1 MQSIIES
8 LKKQRQ
14 QLIQDLGEDVFSRH
28 TSLLEIAIISLY
40 NRLVNRLSQDS
51 ERFRTSGAVVALGT
65 FGRGS
70 IGPDDPVHLLFL
82 QTEALGDSLPWHEE
96 ITMPLEEAGWKL
108 EVTVDNVEQVVGRAE
123 VDFSYLLQLLA
134 TRYVSGSR
142 PLTEQLDRAM
152 AALLASQRD
161 MLLQRLREASEERLL
176 LQRAPE
182 SWLEPDLQENPG
194 GLADIQGIR
203 AACRIAGEV
212 RSIEDAIFRGYL
224 LRDEAD
230 ALQRAEKML
239 SRLLV
244 VAKTLSDKD
253 SSALHFK
260 DQEMLAEKLHYAALS
275 GFLPVETFMQQIHQ
289 TFHKVGRICEDFW
302 GRMAEGVW
310 LEGEAQPTDEEP
322 AWLEDGVA
330 YRFGR
335 IVVHPLSYPQSAGSL
350 LHLFTL
356 AARHHLNFANTTKQW
371 IRHHRNLLDATAGD
385 ARVREELQDLL
396 LSDQSALPVVRALYN
411 RGLLTAL
418 IPELAPVHGLVQHD
432 AFHAYPVHE
441 HHLRTLTELKRL
453 HAGDYL
459 QDQPELTQI
468 ARGVDDPVCVFMAA
482 LLHDIGKSAGGEHA
496 LHGGEKIPAI
506 ARRLGL
512 GAEESDTVQF
522 LVAQHLLLLDSASM
536 RDLADEEMLT
546 QCALSVAT
554 VERLD
559 LLLLLSFAIMH
570 ATGPKAV
577 EKWHETPILR
587 LYEKVRLLLEKG
599 EPSPEAV
606 AEKMERLK
614 AEVGNEVADIID
626 SAELELHFAELA
638 PRYLLSVQPSVI
650 ARHLR
655 LERQLQQSK
664 DRLVCEVVSSGLT
677 YELTLMSWEMP
688 DLLVRT
694 AGILTLHDLNIT
706 GAQVFTKK
714 NGVVLL
720 IFHCRTPEGVAQ
732 KPDWKAIRQ
741 DMTRSLDGKLALNYR
756 IAAHASQ
763 CDYLHRVVRRTPSRV
778 LIDNDSSAGYSI
790 LEVYSTD
797 RVGLLY
803 TITRTLLDLHVRIY
817 VAKIT
822 TRIDQVADVFYI
834 LTDDGEKVTDPDQIQ
849 EIQNALIF
857 WLDSTQPTGT
867 AE

>member
-14 QLIQDLGEDVFSRH
+14 QLIEDLGEDVFSRH

-51 ERFRTSGAVVALGT
+51 EEFRANGAVIALGA
-65 FGRGS
+65 FGRGW
-70 IGPDDPVHLLFL
+70 IGPDDPVHILFL
-82 QTEALGDSLPWHEE
+82 QTESLGGSLPWHEE
-96 ITMPLEEAGWKL
+96 ITLPLDEAGWKL
-108 EVTVDNVEQVVGRAE
+108 SVTVDSTELVVGRAE
-123 VDFSYLLQLLA
+123 VDSSYLLQLLA
-134 TRYVSGSR
+134 ARYVSGSR
-142 PLTEQLDRAM
+142 PLAEQLDRAL
-152 AALLASQRD
+152 AALLATQRD
-161 MLLQRLREASEERLL
+161 MLLQRLREASEARLL
-176 LQRAPE
+176 LQQKPE
-182 SWLEPDLQENPG
+182 SWLEPDLYQNPG
-194 GLADIQGIR
+194 GLADIQGLR
-203 AACRIAGEV
+203 AACRIAGDV

-224 LRDEAD
+224 LRDEVD
-230 ALQRAEKML
+230 ALLHAEKML
-239 SRLLV
+239 ARLLV
-244 VAKTLSDKD
+244 VMQTLSDKD
-253 SSALHFK
+253 SSVLHFK
-260 DQEMLAEKLHYAALS
+260 DQEMLAEKLRYAARS
-275 GFLPVETFMQQIHQ
+275 GFLPVETFMQQVHQ
-289 TFHKVGRICEDFW
+289 TFHEVGRVCEDFW
-302 GRMAEGVW
+302 GRMSEGFW
-310 LEGEAQPTDEEP
+310 QEGEEPPSDEEP
-322 AWLEDGVA
+322 TWLEDGVA

-350 LHLFTL
+350 IHLFTL
-356 AARHHLNFANTTKQW
+356 AAGRHLGFANATKQW
-371 IRHHRNLLDATAGD
+371 IRHHRNLLDATVGD
-385 ARVREELQDLL
+385 TRVRQELQDLL
-396 LSDQSALPVVRALYN
+396 VADHPTLPVVRGFYN
-411 RGLLTAL
+411 QGLLTAL

-441 HHLRTLTELKRL
+441 HHLRTLSELKRL
-453 HAGDYL
+453 HSGEYL
-459 QDQPELTQI
+459 QDQPELTQVI
-468 ARGVDDPVCVFMAA
+468 RGVDNPVCLHLAA
-482 LLHDIGKSAGGEHA
+482 LLHDVGKSAGSEHA

-512 GAEESDTVQF
+512 DAEESDTVQF
-522 LVAQHLLLLDSASM
+522 LVAQHLLLLDNAAM
-536 RDLADEEMLT
+536 RDLADAEMLT
-546 QCALSVAT
+546 QCALSVAS

-559 LLLLLSFAIMH
+559 LLLLLSFGIMY

-577 EKWHETPILR
+577 EKWHETPVLR

-599 EPSPEAV
+599 EPSPEAI
-606 AEKMERLK
+606 AEKMEHLK
-614 AEVGNEVADIID
+614 TEVGHEVADIID
-626 SAELELHFAELA
+626 SNELDLHFAELA
-638 PRYLLSVQPSVI
+638 PRYLLSVQPTVI

-664 DRLVCEVVSSGLT
+664 DRLVCEVISSGLT

-706 GAQVFTKK
+706 GAQIFTKK

-720 IFHCRTPEGVAQ
+720 IFHCRVPEGMGQ
-732 KPDWKAIRQ
+732 KPDWKSIRQ
-741 DMTRSLDGKLALNYR
+741 DMTRSLEGKLALDYR

-763 CDYLHRVVRRTPSRV
+763 RGYLRAVVRRTPSRV
-778 LIDNDSSAGYSI
+778 LVDNDSSGSYTI

-834 LTDDGEKVTDPDQIQ
+834 RTDDGQKVTDPDQIK

-857 WLDSTQPTGT
+857 WLDAIQPAG
-867 AE
+867 AAA